1 MTENKSFDLIVIG
14 GGTGGNGVARMAA
27 NAGWRVASVDSLPFG
42 GTCALRGCDPK
53 KMLIAV
59 TEGVE
64 WARNLDGKGLE
75 AQTAVNWPDMI
86 AFKRTFTD
94 AMPGRIV
101 GGLEKAGI
109 TVLHGEARFTGRD
122 TIEVNGETVSA
133 RHFHIATGARPM
145 MLNIPGEELL
155 ATSTNFLELP
165 ERPDRVVFVGG
176 GFIAM
181 EFAHISKRA
190 GAREVTVLE
199 MMERPLGNFD
209 PDLVEILC
217 EATAEL
223 AIDLRTEAKVLKID
237 RNGTGFTVTYETP
250 NGARTVDCD
259 LVVHATGRVPNIDH
273 LNLEAAGVEF
283 NRKGIKV
290 SPFMRTT
297 NPAIFA
303 AGDCADS
310 GPNLTPVSAN
320 EGRIAGKNLLAGK
333 DEREVNYPPIP
344 SVVFTL
350 PQLASVGL
358 SEAAAHEKGLD
369 FDTRF
374 GKTAGWY
381 SSLRVGARHT
391 AYKVLVDRSAG
402 KILGAH
408 LIGPGAEEQINLFAM
423 AMAAGLTAN
432 RIKGIIFAYPSFASD
447 IGSMV

>member
-1 MTENKSFDLIVIG
+1 MSDTRTFDLIVIG

-27 NAGWRVASVDSLPFG
+27 NAGWKVASIDSLLFG

-64 WARNLDGKGLE
+64 WARSLDGKGLE
-75 AQTAVNWPDMI
+75 AQTAINWPDMI

-94 AMPGRIV
+94 AMPDRIE
-101 GGLEKAGI
+101 GGLEKAGV

-122 TIEVNGETVSA
+122 SIKVNGETLSA

-145 MLNIPGEELL
+145 TLDIPGEELL
-155 ATSTNFLELP
+155 ATSTDFLELL

-199 MMERPLGNFD
+199 MMERPLSNFD
-209 PDLVEILC
+209 PDLVEILS

-223 AIDLRTEAKVLKID
+223 GVDLRTQAKVLKIEE
-237 RNGTGFTVTYETP
+237 NAAGFTVTYETP
-250 NGARTVDCD
+250 EGTKAVDCD

-273 LNLEAAGVEF
+273 LNLEAAGVEYS
-283 NRKGIKV
+283 RRGIKV

-310 GPNLTPVSAN
+310 GPNLTPVSAS

-333 DEREVNYPPIP
+333 DEREVSYPPIP

-358 SEAAAHEKGLD
+358 SEAAARDKGLD
-369 FDTRF
+369 FDTHF
-374 GKTAGWY
+374 DKTGGWY

-391 AYKVLVDRSAG
+391 AYKVLVEKGTD

-423 AMAAGLTAN
+423 AMAAGRTAN
-432 RIKGIIFAYPSFASD
+432 RIKGLIFAYPSFASD
-447 IGSMV
+447 IASMV